1 MNEPDMLEEKDD
13 DQEQVPL
20 NAPNWKVIYEQGLE
34 KMKKKTQ
41 TLGRTSFFLVAGYRL
56 CCIVVRVI
64 YWLWCIVVR
73 VIYWLWCIVVGVI
86 LWCIVVGVIN
96 SSELGKPFTERDRFV
111 RLGEIPQKDDK
122 TIRQYID
129 HGDGTITDIK
139 TGLMW
144 KRCSEGL
151 SGDNCEHGKVERYTW
166 KEAVKRFKNVKYAG
180 YTDWRLSTISELE
193 TLVVY
198 SCRKRKDK
206 YADYTD
212 WWLPIIDKPMYERPT
227 INQQAFPNTAIFY
240 WSGSPHMYFSD
251 SAWYVN
257 FSHGYSSSGNRYVNY
272 AVRLVRNGQ

>member
-20 NAPNWKVIYEQGLE
+20 NAPNWEVIYEQGLE

-41 TLGRTSFFLVAGYRL
+41 TRGRTSFFLVAGYRL
-56 CCIVVRVI
+56 CCIVV
-64 YWLWCIVVR
+64 
-73 VIYWLWCIVVGVI
+73 GVI
-86 LWCIVVGVIN
+86 LYSIVVGVIN

-111 RLGEIPQKDDK
+111 RRGEIPQKDDK

-198 SCRKRKDK
+198 SCRKGKDK

-212 WWLPIIDKPMYERPT
+212 WWLPIIDKLETLAMYSCCKGKDKESDCKGSIERPT

-251 SAWYVN
+251 HAWYVHFN
-257 FSHGYSSSGNRYVNY
+257 YGCSFHNLRHHRY
-272 AVRLVRNGQ
+272 AVRLVRGGQ

>member
-1 MNEPDMLEEKDD
+1 MLEEKDD

-20 NAPNWKVIYEQGLE
+20 NALNWEVICEQGLE
-34 KMKKKTQ
+34 KMKKKTKMRV
-41 TLGRTSFFLVAGYRL
+41 RTFVILVAGGLLYF
-56 CCIVVRVI
+56 II
-64 YWLWCIVVR
+64 A
-73 VIYWLWCIVVGVI
+73 
-86 LWCIVVGVIN
+86 GVIN
-96 SSELGKPFTERDRFV
+96 SDLGKPFTERDRFV
-111 RLGEIPQKDDK
+111 RRGEIPQKDDK

-180 YTDWRLSTISELE
+180 YTDWRLSTINELE

-206 YADYTD
+206 ESDCKGS
-212 WWLPIIDKPMYERPT
+212 IERPT

-240 WSGSPHMYFSD
+240 WSGSPYMYSSD
-251 SAWYVN
+251 GAWYVHFNYGCSFNN
-257 FSHGYSSSGNRYVNY
+257 FRHHRY